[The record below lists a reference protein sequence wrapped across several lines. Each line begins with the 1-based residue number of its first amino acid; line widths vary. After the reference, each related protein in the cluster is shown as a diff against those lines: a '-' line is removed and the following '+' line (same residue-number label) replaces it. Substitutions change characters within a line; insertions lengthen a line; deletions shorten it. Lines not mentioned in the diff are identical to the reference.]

1 MRRLSNNGK
10 FYETFLG
17 ELFPLINDISQ
28 FITLA
33 KCRNFLKVTKS
44 DINGAMSQAPDYTWL
59 W

>member
-17 ELFPLINDISQ
+17 ELLPIINDISQ
-28 FITLA
+28 FITLS

-44 DINGAMSQAPDYTWL
+44 DINGTMSQAPYYTRL